1 MEVSKVDA
9 AIDYAVAEIAKTD
22 AMIAQVRGEYL
33 QLTVASPQ
41 DQDGYKS
48 AEVALKKVVRM
59 RTSVEKT
66 RKELKADSVRY
77 GKAVDAEAKRIREA
91 IEPIE
96 EHLKTQ
102 CDVVRLEEARQKV
115 AAENAR
121 RDQVNGWVA
130 ELSELGWPVDLPA
143 LQRMTAEE
151 FGFLRLSAKKRF
163 DEQAEEREAIAKE
176 RAALEAERLELEE
189 LRSEKAR
196 REAATIKESLQV
208 EPVAD
213 EERGHWQDYD
223 RGDGNFVD
231 VFIPDESV
239 INSTRHLADDSKDQL
254 VLVCDTL
261 FYIQLP
267 ESLGIYRGQVKS
279 ILTEAIQKIRKLAD

>member
-1 MEVSKVDA
+1 MEVSRVDA
-9 AIDYAVAEIAKTD
+9 AIDHAVAEIAKTD
-22 AMIAQVRGEYL
+22 AAIEQIREEYL
-33 QLTVASPQ
+33 ALTVKSPQ

-102 CDVVRLEEARQKV
+102 CDIVRLEEARQKV

-121 RDQVNGWVA
+121 RDEVNGWVA
-130 ELSELGWPVDLPA
+130 ELSALGWPVDLPA

-151 FGFLRLSAKKRF
+151 FSFLRLSAKKRF
-163 DEQAEEREAIAKE
+163 AEQAEEREAIAKE
-176 RAALEAERLELEE
+176 RLELEE
-189 LRSEKAR
+189 LRAEKAK
-196 REAATIKESLQV
+196 REAVVKESITT
-208 EPVAD
+208 EPA
-213 EERGHWQDYD
+213 
-223 RGDGNFVD
+223 GNLSGFVT
-231 VFIPDESV
+231 VSEAREV
-239 INSTRHLADDSKDQL
+239 DDSKEQL
-254 VLVCDTL
+254 LLVCDAL
-261 FYIQLP
+261 FYIKLP
-267 ESLGIYRGQVKS
+267 DSLGKYRGRVKS
-279 ILTEAIQKIRKLAD
+279 ILTKAIEEIRGLAE